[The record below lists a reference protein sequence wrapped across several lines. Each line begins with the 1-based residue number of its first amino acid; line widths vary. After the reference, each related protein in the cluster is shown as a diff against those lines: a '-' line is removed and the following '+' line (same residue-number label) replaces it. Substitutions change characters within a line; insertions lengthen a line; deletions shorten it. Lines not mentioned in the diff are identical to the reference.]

1 MTSKVVQLRLIT
13 WEELSLMKSDIG
25 WVYITLSKVF
35 IPSSHFYCHH
45 FEYITKKT
53 ILILAYQLSTTII
66 SHLFSTSYRYMF
78 TLYCLLQS
86 SIFHCFH
93 TVISYPYDFY
103 IAYHLRYLTYP
114 FRMFKYFYCS
124 SVLLLYNN
132 LYRYYRW
139 MLRW

>member
-1 MTSKVVQLRLIT
+1 MASKVVQLRLIT

-35 IPSSHFYCHH
+35 IPSSDFYCHH
-45 FEYITKKT
+45 FEYITKT